1 MIRLE
6 GMPISPGYAN
16 GLAVVYDFEIE
27 RRLELPSRSIS
38 NLEVQSECNRLDEAL
53 EASSHDLKSV
63 EQSTLSEPRLVDS
76 AALLSAHAAMAKE
89 IAAIVRQHIGRE
101 LVRLDENDMRLI
113 GHSRCIFSSSDFG
126 ARKNNIASAA
136 AVKG

>member
-63 EQSTLSEPRLVDS
+63 EQSALSEPRLVDS

-89 IAAIVRQHIGRE
+89 IAAIVGQHIGRE
-101 LVRLDENDMRLI
+101 LVNAEEALDAVDPRV
-113 GHSRCIFSSSDFG
+113 RRAF
-126 ARKNNIASAA
+126 RAA
-136 AVKG
+136 